1 LLKQI
6 SSGRFLK
13 VGSCENKK
21 SMAYVGNVVA
31 LLSHLIEHAHGYSV
45 YNYIDKPDLTMSELI
60 DVVGKSLGR
69 KIPSVKVPYF
79 LGMLGGY
86 GFDVLAKLTGKKLSI
101 SSVRVK
107 KFCATTQFDAAA
119 VLTSGFTPPYSL
131 SEGLDQTIKHE
142 FVNPKKDDLV
152 FVSE

>member
-1 LLKQI
+1 
-6 SSGRFLK
+6 
-13 VGSCENKK
+13 
-21 SMAYVGNVVA
+21 MAYVGNVVSMLA
-31 LLSHLIEHAHGYSV
+31 YLIENAQGYSV
-45 YNYIDKPDLTMSELI
+45 YNYIDKPDLTMNELT

-86 GFDVLAKLTGKKLSI
+86 GFDLLAKITGKKLPI

-107 KFCATTQFDAAA
+107 KFCATTQFDA
-119 VLTSGFTPPYSL
+119 TKIHGIFKPPHTL
-131 SEGLDQTIKHE
+131 SEGLDNTIKFE
-142 FVNPKKDDLV
+142 FVNEKTDDLV